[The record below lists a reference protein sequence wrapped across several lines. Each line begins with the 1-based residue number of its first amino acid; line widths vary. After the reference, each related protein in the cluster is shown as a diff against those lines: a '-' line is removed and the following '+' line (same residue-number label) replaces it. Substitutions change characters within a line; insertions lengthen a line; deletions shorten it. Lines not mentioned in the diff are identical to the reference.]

1 MESLWNEPYGA
12 YINYNTDAD
21 TLVKPRSMAM
31 FFPLLGQLGDAEQQE
46 SILKKFYNENF
57 KFNENEMW
65 PVFNFLTYLSFRK
78 AGFWQE
84 AKELSLKS
92 NQASNLSLYK
102 ETYLI
107 SNPLNYSN
115 AIGSISLTS
124 KKNSFK
130 IALLGVTEFVE
141 RNFIPKPESLLK

>member
-1 MESLWNEPYGA
+1 M
-12 YINYNTDAD
+12 
-21 TLVKPRSMAM
+21 VKK
-31 FFPLLGQLGDAEQQE
+31 
-46 SILKKFYNENF
+46 LKEI
-57 KFNENEMW
+57 
-65 PVFNFLTYLSFRK
+65 
-78 AGFWQE
+78 A
-84 AKELSLKS
+84 

-102 ETYLI
+102 EAYLI